1 MSQLALDDN
10 GDIAI
15 SNNKFSII
23 DGQAEVRQKL
33 IQRLQTFLE
42 EWFLDVN
49 LGIPYLQLIFV
60 KGTPAS
66 VIADL
71 FKNTII
77 STPGVTQLTR
87 FEPLELNAK
96 RELDLDFDVKTS
108 FGEDAIKIQESVP

>member
-15 SNNKFSII
+15 GNNKFSIV

-33 IQRLQTFLE
+33 SQRLKTFLE

-49 LGIPYLQLIFV
+49 LGLPYLQLIFV

-66 VIADL
+66 VIEDL
-71 FKNTII
+71 FKNQII
-77 STPGVTQLTR
+77 NTPGVTELTK
-87 FEPLELNAK
+87 FAPIELNEK
-96 RELDLDFDVKTS
+96 RESDLDFDVKTS
-108 FGEDAIKIQESVP
+108 FGEDAIKLQESVP